1 MAGIFINYRRD
12 DAPGVA
18 GRLFDY
24 LALKFPRR
32 SLFMDVDAMKPGMDF
47 AKQLD
52 TQVSQCQV
60 LLAVIGPHWLD
71 AKDQA
76 GQRRL
81 DAEKDYVR
89 IELASALKRAI
100 PVIPILVDGA
110 AMPHEDT
117 LSDDLKPLTRR
128 HALELR
134 HTRFNADADA
144 IMHALESVVPRR
156 SLASL
161 PIGAAV
167 AVAVVAIALVAVLW
181 PKIAA
186 KLHPGV
192 TPPAVVAANPSVPS
206 LPAPNSPAASL
217 PAASLPAA
225 SLPAASLPA
234 ASLPAAALPAA
245 ALPAAPQPTPKQ
257 VDTMGNWAGNWAGV
271 WFVRSG
277 KESTVTIAIGGSSIV
292 GTTLW
297 RETDDSESRKHK
309 ADGTLF
315 NCKVNGNTANCEL
328 AWNYTDPA
336 KDLKNH
342 ATGNLALDGDHLT
355 GEFHQDEAEPTW
367 RTTPYLSAMHV
378 GAVWQWDLTRKK

>member
-24 LALKFPRR
+24 LALKFPRG
-32 SLFMDVDAMKPGMDF
+32 SLFMDVDAMNPGIDF

-52 TQVSQCQV
+52 TQVAQCRV

-71 AKDQA
+71 AKDKA

-81 DAEKDYVR
+81 DSEKDYVR

-110 AMPHEDT
+110 TMPPDDS

-134 HTRFNADADA
+134 HSRFNADADA
-144 IMHALESVVPRR
+144 IMHALESAVPRR
-156 SLASL
+156 RLAWL

-167 AVAVVAIALVAVLW
+167 AVAAIALVAVLW

-186 KLHPGV
+186 KLHPGAP
-192 TPPAVVAANPSVPS
+192 PPAVVVANPLAPGLQAPKS
-206 LPAPNSPAASL
+206 LQAPNSPA
-217 PAASLPAA
+217 P
-225 SLPAASLPA
+225 
-234 ASLPAAALPAA
+234 SLPAAALPAA
-245 ALPAAPQPTPKQ
+245 SQPAPK
-257 VDTMGNWAGNWAGV
+257 DAEPIGNWAGTWVGV

-277 KESTVTIAIGGSSIV
+277 MESTVTIAVEGNSIV

-297 RETDDSESRKHK
+297 REMDDGGKVRHR
-309 ADGTLF
+309 ADGKLF
-315 NCKVNGNTANCEL
+315 NCTVNKNTANCEL
-328 AWNYTDPA
+328 AWDYTDPG
-336 KDLKNH
+336 KDMKNH
-342 ATGNLALDGDHLT
+342 ATGNLVLEGDRLT
-355 GEFHQDEAEPTW
+355 GEFHQDEADPTW
-367 RTTPYLSAMHV
+367 RTAPIRSSMHV
-378 GAVWQWDLTRKK
+378 GAVDQWDLVRKK

>member
-32 SLFMDVDAMKPGMDF
+32 SLFMDVDAMKPGIDF
-47 AKQLD
+47 AEQLD
-52 TQVSQCQV
+52 TQVSQCQA

-71 AKDQA
+71 AKDKA
-76 GQRRL
+76 GHRRL
-81 DAEKDYVR
+81 DAVKDYVR

-110 AMPHEDT
+110 AMPPEDA
-117 LSDDLKPLTRR
+117 LSADLKPLARR

-144 IMHALESVVPRR
+144 IVRALEGVVSRR
-156 SLASL
+156 SLAWL
-161 PIGAAV
+161 PIGAPI
-167 AVAVVAIALVAVLW
+167 AVVAIALVALLW
-181 PKIAA
+181 PRISA
-186 KLHPGV
+186 KLHPAA
-192 TPPAVVAANPSVPS
+192 TPSAVVAASPPVSS
-206 LPAPNSPAASL
+206 LPVPNSPVPSSAAQSS
-217 PAASLPAA
+217 PAPSAA
-225 SLPAASLPA
+225 
-234 ASLPAAALPAA
+234 AA

-257 VDTMGNWAGNWAGV
+257 ADTMGDWAGKWVGV

-277 KESTVTIAIGGSSIV
+277 IESAVTIAIEGNSIV

-297 RETDDSESRKHK
+297 RETDDGGKVRHR
-309 ADGTLF
+309 ADGKLY

-328 AWNYTDPA
+328 AWDYTDPS
-336 KDLKNH
+336 KDMKNH
-342 ATGNLALDGDHLT
+342 ATGSLALDGDHLS
-355 GEFHQDEAEPTW
+355 GEFHQDEVEPTW
-367 RTTPYLSAMHV
+367 RTAPMRSSMHV
-378 GAVWQWDLTRKK
+378 GAVEQWDLVRKK

>member
-32 SLFMDVDAMKPGMDF
+32 SLFMDVDAMKPGVDF
-47 AKQLD
+47 AQQLD

-71 AKDQA
+71 AKDKA
-76 GQRRL
+76 GARRL

-110 AMPHEDT
+110 AMPPEDA
-117 LSDDLKPLTRR
+117 LSDDLKPLARR

-134 HTRFNADADA
+134 HSRFNADADA

-156 SLASL
+156 SRAWL
-161 PIGAAV
+161 PIGVAV
-167 AVAVVAIALVAVLW
+167 AVAAIALAAVLW

-186 KLHPGV
+186 KLHHGA

-206 LPAPNSPAASL
+206 LTAPNSPAPSL
-217 PAASLPAA
+217 PAPSLPAP
-225 SLPAASLPA
+225 SLPAP
-234 ASLPAAALPAA
+234 SLPAAALPT
-245 ALPAAPQPTPKQ
+245 APQPAPKQ
-257 VDTMGNWAGNWAGV
+257 ADTLENWAGNWVGV
-271 WFVRSG
+271 WFVPSG
-277 KESTVTIAIGGSSIV
+277 MVSSVTIAIEGNSIV

-297 RETDDSESRKHK
+297 RETDDSATVRHR
-309 ADGTLF
+309 ADGKLF
-315 NCKVNGNTANCEL
+315 DCKVNGNAANCEL
-328 AWNYTDPA
+328 TWNYTDPA
-336 KDLKNH
+336 KDMKNH
-342 ATGNLALDGDHLT
+342 ATGNLVLDGDHLT
-355 GEFHQDEAEPTW
+355 GEFHQDEADPTW
-367 RTTPYLSAMHV
+367 RTAPTRSAMHV
-378 GAVWQWDLTRKK
+378 GAIEQWDLVRKK

>member
-12 DAPGVA
+12 DTPGVA

-47 AKQLD
+47 AEQLD
-52 TQVSQCQV
+52 IQVSQCQV

-71 AKDQA
+71 AKDKA

-81 DAEKDYVR
+81 DTEKDYVR

-110 AMPHEDT
+110 AMPPEDT

-156 SLASL
+156 SLPWL
-161 PIGAAV
+161 PIGTVIAI
-167 AVAVVAIALVAVLW
+167 VAIALVALLW
-181 PKIAA
+181 PKIST
-186 KLHPGV
+186 KLHPGA
-192 TPPAVVAANPSVPS
+192 PPSTVASS
-206 LPAPNSPAASL
+206 
-217 PAASLPAA
+217 
-225 SLPAASLPA
+225 
-234 ASLPAAALPAA
+234 LPAA
-245 ALPAAPQPTPKQ
+245 ALPAAPQPAPKQ
-257 VDTMGNWAGNWAGV
+257 AETMGNWAGNWVGV
-271 WFVRSG
+271 WFARSG
-277 KESTVTIAIGGSSIV
+277 MESIVTIAIERNSIV

-297 RETDDSESRKHK
+297 RETDDSGTVRHR
-309 ADGTLF
+309 ADGKLF

-328 AWNYTDPA
+328 AWDYTDPA
-336 KDLKNH
+336 KDMKNH
-342 ATGNLALDGDHLT
+342 ATGNLALEGDHLT

-367 RTTPYLSAMHV
+367 RRAPTQSSMHV
-378 GAVWQWDLTRKK
+378 GAIEQWDLVRKK

>member
-47 AKQLD
+47 NKQLD

-71 AKDQA
+71 AKDKA

-81 DAEKDYVR
+81 DNEKDYVR
-89 IELASALKRAI
+89 IEIASALKRAI
-100 PVIPILVDGA
+100 PVIPILVDDT
-110 AMPHEDT
+110 AMPTEDT

-128 HALELR
+128 HGLELR

-144 IMHALESVVPRR
+144 IMRALESVVRRR
-156 SLASL
+156 SLAWL

-167 AVAVVAIALVAVLW
+167 AVAAMALVAVLW
-181 PKIAA
+181 PKITA
-186 KLHPGV
+186 KLHPGA
-192 TPPAVVAANPSVPS
+192 TPPAVVAANPPVPS
-206 LPAPNSPAASL
+206 LPAPNSPAPSL
-217 PAASLPAA
+217 PTPSVPA
-225 SLPAASLPA
+225 PTV
-234 ASLPAAALPAA
+234 PAA

-257 VDTMGNWAGNWAGV
+257 ADTMGNWAGNWVGV

-277 KESTVTIAIGGSSIV
+277 IESTVTIAIEGNSIV

-297 RETDDSESRKHK
+297 RETDDR
-309 ADGTLF
+309 GTVRHRAEGKLF

-328 AWNYTDPA
+328 AWDYTDPG
-336 KDLKNH
+336 KDMKNH
-342 ATGNLALDGDHLT
+342 ATGNLALEGDHLT

-367 RTTPYLSAMHV
+367 RTAPIRSSMHV
-378 GAVWQWDLTRKK
+378 GAIERWDLVRKK

>member
-71 AKDQA
+71 AKDKA
-76 GQRRL
+76 GQRRI

-89 IELASALKRAI
+89 IELASALKRDI
-100 PVIPILVDGA
+100 PVIPVLVDGA
-110 AMPHEDT
+110 VMPTEDN
-117 LSDDLKPLTRR
+117 LSDDLKSLAFR

-144 IMHALESVVPRR
+144 IVQALAGVVPRH
-156 SLASL
+156 SLPWL
-161 PIGAAV
+161 PIGA
-167 AVAVVAIALVAVLW
+167 VVAIATIALVAVLW

-186 KLHPGV
+186 KLHPGAA
-192 TPPAVVAANPSVPS
+192 PPAVAAANPSVPS
-206 LPAPNSPAASL
+206 LPTANSPAPSL
-217 PAASLPAA
+217 ST
-225 SLPAASLPA
+225 
-234 ASLPAAALPAA
+234 AALP
-245 ALPAAPQPTPKQ
+245 PVPQPASKQ
-257 VDTMGNWAGNWAGV
+257 VDTMGNWAGNWVGV

-277 KESTVTIAIGGSSIV
+277 MESAVTIAIEGNSIV

-297 RETDDSESRKHK
+297 RETDDSATVRHR
-309 ADGTLF
+309 ADGKLF
-315 NCKVNGNTANCEL
+315 NCEVSGNTANCEL
-328 AWNYTDPA
+328 TWDYTDPG
-336 KDLKNH
+336 KDMKNH
-342 ATGNLALDGDHLT
+342 ATGRLALDGDRLT

-367 RTTPYLSAMHV
+367 RKAPTQSSMHV
-378 GAVWQWDLTRKK
+378 GAIEQWDLVRKK

>member
-1 MAGIFINYRRD
+1 MASIFINYRRD
-12 DAPGVA
+12 DVPGAA

-47 AKQLD
+47 AEQLD
-52 TQVSQCQV
+52 IQVAQCQV

-71 AKDQA
+71 AKDKA
-76 GQRRL
+76 GQRRV

-89 IELASALKRAI
+89 IELRSALKRAI

-110 AMPHEDT
+110 TMPPEDT

-156 SLASL
+156 GPAWL
-161 PIGAAV
+161 PVGGAV
-167 AVAVVAIALVAVLW
+167 AVAAIALVAVLW
-181 PKIAA
+181 PKIAT
-186 KLHPGV
+186 KLHPGAA
-192 TPPAVVAANPSVPS
+192 PPAAVAANPSVPS
-206 LPAPNSPAASL
+206 Q
-217 PAASLPAA
+217 
-225 SLPAASLPA
+225 
-234 ASLPAAALPAA
+234 PAAAST
-245 ALPAAPQPTPKQ
+245 AAPQPAPQQLETI
-257 VDTMGNWAGNWAGV
+257 GNWAGNWVGV

-277 KESTVTIAIGGSSIV
+277 MESTVTTAVVGNSIV

-297 RETDDSESRKHK
+297 RGPDDSGTARHR
-309 ADGTLF
+309 ADGKLF

-328 AWNYTDPA
+328 AWDYTDPG
-336 KDLKNH
+336 KDMKNH
-342 ATGNLALDGDHLT
+342 AIGNLKLEGDHLT
-355 GEFHQDEAEPTW
+355 GEFYQDEADATW
-367 RTTPYLSAMHV
+367 RRSPAESSMHV
-378 GAVWQWDLTRKK
+378 GAIEQWDLVRKK

>member
-47 AKQLD
+47 AEQLD

-71 AKDQA
+71 ARDKA
-76 GQRRL
+76 GRRRL

-89 IELASALKRAI
+89 IELGSALKRAI

-110 AMPHEDT
+110 AMPPEDA
-117 LSDDLKPLTRR
+117 LSDDLKPLARR

-134 HTRFNADADA
+134 HTRFNADADT

-156 SLASL
+156 SLAWM

-167 AVAVVAIALVAVLW
+167 AVAAIVLLAVLW
-181 PKIAA
+181 PKIAT
-186 KLHPGV
+186 KLHPGAA
-192 TPPAVVAANPSVPS
+192 PPAVVTANSS
-206 LPAPNSPAASL
+206 AQGL
-217 PAASLPAA
+217 PAASLQAT
-225 SLPAASLPA
+225 
-234 ASLPAAALPAA
+234 
-245 ALPAAPQPTPKQ
+245 PQPSPKQ
-257 VDTMGNWAGNWAGV
+257 AEIMGNWAGKWEGV
-271 WFVRSG
+271 WFARSG
-277 KESTVTIAIGGSSIV
+277 MESTVTIAIDGKSIV

-297 RETDDSESRKHK
+297 RETNDSGTLRHR
-309 ADGTLF
+309 ADGKLF
-315 NCKVNGNTANCEL
+315 DCKVNGNTANCEL
-328 AWNYTDPA
+328 SWDYTDPN
-336 KDLKNH
+336 KDMKNY
-342 ATGNLALDGDHLT
+342 ATGNLALEGDHLT

-367 RTTPYLSAMHV
+367 RGAPTLSSMHV
-378 GAVWQWDLTRKK
+378 GAIEQWDLVRKK

>member
-24 LALKFPRR
+24 LALKFPPG
-32 SLFMDVDAMKPGMDF
+32 SLFMDVDAMNPGIDF

-52 TQVSQCQV
+52 TQVTQCRV

-71 AKDQA
+71 AKDKA

-81 DAEKDYVR
+81 DSEKDYVR
-89 IELASALKRAI
+89 IAPASALQRAI

-110 AMPHEDT
+110 TMPPDDT

-134 HTRFNADADA
+134 HSRFNADADA

-156 SLASL
+156 RLAWL

-167 AVAVVAIALVAVLW
+167 AVIALVAVLW
-181 PKIAA
+181 PKPAA
-186 KLHPGV
+186 KLHPGA
-192 TPPAVVAANPSVPS
+192 TPPAVVAANLFVPS
-206 LPAPNSPAASL
+206 LQAPGLQAPNSPAPS
-217 PAASLPAA
+217 
-225 SLPAASLPA
+225 
-234 ASLPAAALPAA
+234 LPAA
-245 ALPAAPQPTPKQ
+245 ALPAAPQLAPK
-257 VDTMGNWAGNWAGV
+257 DAEPIGNWAGTWGGV

-277 KESTVTIAIGGSSIV
+277 MESTVTIAVEGNSIV

-297 RETDDSESRKHK
+297 RETDDGGKVRHR
-309 ADGTLF
+309 ADGKLI
-315 NCKVNGNTANCEL
+315 NCTVNKNT
-328 AWNYTDPA
+328 
-336 KDLKNH
+336 
-342 ATGNLALDGDHLT
+342 
-355 GEFHQDEAEPTW
+355 
-367 RTTPYLSAMHV
+367 
-378 GAVWQWDLTRKK
+378 

>member
-47 AKQLD
+47 AQQLD

-71 AKDQA
+71 AKDKA

-89 IELASALKRAI
+89 VELASALKRAI

-110 AMPHEDT
+110 AMPPEDS

-134 HTRFNADADA
+134 HSRFNADADA
-144 IMHALESVVPRR
+144 IMHALESAVPRH
-156 SLASL
+156 SLAWL

-167 AVAVVAIALVAVLW
+167 AVAAIALVAVLW

-186 KLHPGV
+186 KLHPGAA
-192 TPPAVVAANPSVPS
+192 PPAVVAANPSVANPSVQS
-206 LPAPNSPAASL
+206 LPAQSSVAPSSPAPS
-217 PAASLPAA
+217 
-225 SLPAASLPA
+225 
-234 ASLPAAALPAA
+234 LPAA
-245 ALPAAPQPTPKQ
+245 ALPAAPQPAPRQ
-257 VDTMGNWAGNWAGV
+257 ADTLGNWAGTWEGV
-271 WFVRSG
+271 WFIRSG
-277 KESTVTIAIGGSSIV
+277 MESTVTIAIEGNSIV

-297 RETDDSESRKHK
+297 RETDDSKTVRHR
-309 ADGTLF
+309 ADGKLF

-328 AWNYTDPA
+328 AWDYTDPG
-336 KDLKNH
+336 KDMKNH

-367 RTTPYLSAMHV
+367 RTAPIRSSMHV
-378 GAVWQWDLTRKK
+378 GAIEQWDLVRKK